1 MSDLSLVIPCYNE
14 AGNLPVL
21 FDRIRELRK
30 SLPTAEV
37 ILVDNGSTDESPG
50 IFRSLREGPGLGDLK
65 VVRIERNEG
74 YGHGILTGL
83 QAARGEFLAW
93 THADHQTDLA
103 DVGRALA
110 AARASAVPEDTLVKG
125 ERKGRNPVDAVFT
138 AGMSVLASLAL
149 GTVVSDVNAQPKLF
163 SRKLYQRFEAPPKDF
178 SLDLYLLYLARA
190 QGFRIDTVPVRFAKR
205 LHGEAKGGGS
215 MKTKVKLT
223 KRTFKYIFELRSR
236 LRGRTA

>member
-1 MSDLSLVIPCYNE
+1 LSDLSLIIPCYNE
-14 AGNLPVL
+14 AGNLPIL

-30 SLPTAEV
+30 SLPSAEV
-37 ILVDNGSTDESPG
+37 ILVDNGSTDASPE
-50 IFRSLREGPGLGDLK
+50 IFRSLEAGPGLGDLK
-65 VVRIERNEG
+65 VLRIERNEG

-83 QAARGEFLAW
+83 KEARGAFLAW

-103 DVGRALA
+103 DVGRALVAVRA
-110 AARASAVPEDTLVKG
+110 AAAPEDTLVKG
-125 ERKGRNPVDAVFT
+125 ERKSRNPLDAFFT

-149 GTVVSDVNAQPKLF
+149 GTVVRDVNAQPKLF
-163 SRKLYQRFEAPPKDF
+163 SRKLYRRFDAPPRDF
-178 SLDLYLLYLARA
+178 SLDLYLLYLART
-190 QGFRIDTVPVRFAKR
+190 QGFRIDTVPVHFAKR

-236 LRGRTA
+236 LRGRPA